1 MGNRFSFIRR
11 TATGAALGVA
21 FGLWALIAH
30 AAEFAEVQGLVNA
43 NVRSGNS
50 EHARIVRSVAPGTH
64 LEVLAKDTTFT
75 QVKLPD
81 GAEGWVLNR
90 LLRYNVKGDAPPAS
104 APQAAEVTAEA
115 PASGLPVPR
124 AERVASAPA
133 PVAAPATWQDRLALL
148 APFLTDWRWWGATGG
163 AFVLGLLLGIIGLD
177 RHYRK
182 RLHGLRI

>member
-1 MGNRFSFIRR
+1 MGNRSSFIRR
-11 TATGAALGVA
+11 TITGAALGVA
-21 FGLWALIAH
+21 LGLKALIAH

-90 LLRYNVKGDAPPAS
+90 LLRYNVAGDTPPAS
-104 APQAAEVTAEA
+104 APQAAETTVEA

-124 AERVASAPA
+124 AERAASAPA
-133 PVAAPATWQDRLALL
+133 PVAVPASLQDRFARL

-163 AFVLGLLLGIIGLD
+163 AFVLGLLLGIIGLE